1 MSKVFGLTL
10 LKPYLPKI
18 FDWNFMT
25 KAKTPKTKTE
35 QLLTALRSGKVLSAK
50 EIQKKFGFANPYRAI
65 GYLREKRVCVYSDPI
80 TMRDGSTVTKYSI
93 GVPSKQLAALG
104 YTQ

>member
-1 MSKVFGLTL
+1 
-10 LKPYLPKI
+10 
-18 FDWNFMT
+18 MT

-65 GYLREKRVCVYSDPI
+65 GYLREKRVAVFSDPVP
-80 TMRDGSTVTKYSI
+80 MRDGTTVTKYSI
-93 GVPSKQLAALG
+93 GVPTKAMLAMG
-104 YTQ
+104 FTQ